1 MNISKFFKILLLIAT
16 LSVVSLNAQDE
27 QKLSCDESYDICVEK
42 CNNNDSSSDSCYNTC
57 DEKYNKC
64 TEPEENEDSE
74 ESQEK

>member
-1 MNISKFFKILLLIAT
+1 MNISKLLKTLLLIVT
-16 LSVVSLNAQDE
+16 LSVVSLSAQEE

-42 CNNNDSSSDSCYNTC
+42 CNKDDSSSDSCYNTC

-64 TEPEENEDSE
+64 TESQDNEDSE